1 MLSER
6 RPTQLRG
13 GAPLRPSSTIPARFR
28 RPSWQLRRSRLR
40 APRSSAAGANRRPW
54 TSKGGPSTEPAP
66 APAAA
71 GDDGSEG
78 RCRSTRGCCE
88 GSRRSGVRPGRPDR
102 LDRGAPAGEWI
113 YLRLT
118 AVDRQP
124 YVRDNERILNSL
136 PVFPARELARRS
148 AGYHAENGVLGA
160 FDRTIGY
167 DTGVDYAI
175 PKGTRRAQVIRFY
188 VDHMRGW
195 KLGDANYRDGIV
207 DFTRGKGVRGR
218 RRLGGGNDGLG
229 PTLEG
234 RSQRR
239 QARRRAAIDGA
250 VGSCG

>member
-1 MLSER
+1 MTVL
-6 RPTQLRG
+6 
-13 GAPLRPSSTIPARFR
+13 
-28 RPSWQLRRSRLR
+28 
-40 APRSSAAGANRRPW
+40 
-54 TSKGGPSTEPAP
+54 K
-66 APAAA
+66 AAA
-71 GDDGSEG
+71 AVLEAVAKVLAGLGFVLAVLIG
-78 RCRSTRGCCE
+78 LI
-88 GSRRSGVRPGRPDR
+88 VA
-102 LDRGAPAGEWI
+102 LLLGEWI